1 MANKISARRAFISL
15 IATGMLLLAACSG
28 NGPNPGEWKTYGGE
42 NGQRFSRLS
51 QINPGNVA
59 QLTQA
64 WRFDAGAQGGLQTSP
79 LVIDNIL
86 YGYGADQSA
95 FALDAA
101 TGKLLWRF
109 NSGLTSG
116 QPVRGMSYWS
126 DRTGRS
132 LFVSSLNFVY
142 ALDPK
147 TGKPVQSFGQG
158 GRIDLREGLDRD
170 PDDVAV
176 FATTPGVV
184 YNDLL
189 IMGFRTSEN
198 APAAPGTIRAYDVR
212 TGKIRWAFHTIPYP
226 GEKGHETWPADAYRT
241 AGASN
246 NWAGMAVDEKRGIL
260 FVPTGSPVFDFF
272 GGDRKGDNLFS
283 NSLVALNAANG
294 KRLWHFQAVHHDL
307 WDRDF
312 PSPPTLVTV
321 RHEGRMV
328 DAVAQTSKQG
338 FIFVLDRATGKSLF
352 PIEERAV
359 PASDV
364 PCEFTSPTQPFPVLP
379 EPFARQ
385 RLTRDMLTRRTPGAH
400 AAALAKFRTMR
411 SEGQFVPFSTER
423 DTVIFPGFDGGAEWG
438 GSAFDPRHGILYV
451 NANDVPWYTRLV
463 RNVQSPAGDV
473 GAQVYQANCSACHGP
488 DRKGSPPEIPALV
501 GVGSRLFP
509 HEIRMVIANGRG
521 RMPGFPQVAGA
532 QLAALT
538 AFLVNN
544 GKSPPSGG
552 GGREVAAIGQAAKPA
567 PYTIGG
573 YNKFIDQDGYP
584 AVTPPWGTLNA
595 IDLNSGKYL
604 WRVPLG
610 QYPELAAKGMGNTG
624 SENYGG
630 PVVTASG
637 LLFIGATIY
646 DRKFR
651 AFDSRT
657 GKLLWETQLP
667 YAGTATPVTYSV
679 NGRQFLVIATSGSR
693 NPAGPQGAA
702 YVAFALPKSR

>member
-1 MANKISARRAFISL
+1 M
-15 IATGMLLLAACSG
+15 ATGMLLLAACSG